1 MSEKI
6 SKRQKIAAVMLGSGY
21 RIAEVAD
28 KLSVAEETVSRWKK
42 NADFS
47 ELCGQAH
54 IDFLDAVVA
63 ERQVIV
69 SKCHHAIRQALDN
82 TEISELGKANM
93 AIRYL
98 ATSGAQT
105 GLYNHFQQ
113 KMEYMISVSEQSTQ
127 AFRHVMET
135 LDALCELKSSNGYL
149 TDAEYRKKAEDI
161 VRM

>member
-21 RIAEVAD
+21 RIAEVAAN
-28 KLSVAEETVSRWKK
+28 LSVAEETVTRWKQ
-42 NADFS
+42 NADFVN
-47 ELCGQAH
+47 LCEQAN
-54 IDFLDAVVA
+54 IECLDAVIA

-69 SKCHHAIRQALDN
+69 AKCHHAIRQALDN
-82 TEISELGKANM
+82 TGISPLGRANM

-105 GLYNHFQQ
+105 GLYNNFQQ
-113 KMEYMISVSEQSTQ
+113 KAEYLNSVSAENAN
-127 AFRHVMET
+127 AFRHVMDT

-161 VRM
+161 TRM